1 MGEALAETVKRL
13 AQLPLP
19 ALKENLQRIRQ
30 LASSDG
36 SDMGEI
42 ADIVES
48 DLGLSVLLLGHL
60 NTSRHRQNRHPV
72 TNARHALMMMGLE
85 PLRQLLPRVVVAE
98 EQCDEGVQQQ
108 LRGLYCRAFHAAH
121 QAIAIARA
129 RNDYDEEEL
138 ASAAQLAHI
147 GRAMRMVHEGSARN
161 ALDEMALS
169 QQLAHTWNLPHSL
182 YDEASEASPLYNRGH
197 TIRLATAI
205 AREAEHGWYHPEM
218 NQVLEQLAELLR
230 SDEASAAT
238 LVHQGAVMAARLSA
252 IYRIPHPAAQ
262 LIYPAVSPDVVKP
275 VNKAARTT
283 AADSTPAAARCT
295 CLTPQPQLLAAAI
308 KRLQQQEQPLSARD
322 LIPLVTG
329 AMQEGLGLNRVVF
342 AIPKEGRLRAAQ
354 LLDSSGGSRFK
365 QFSIELDGH
374 NLFSRLLE
382 KQQSLWLG
390 DSNRKKFFSL
400 IPVNF
405 HQLIDND
412 SFFVMS
418 LLVHNK
424 PIGIFYA
431 DRASK
436 QCPLDEASYRRFK
449 QLVQLTAA
457 HLLAIKQQAS
467 QQVAKTG

>member
-147 GRAMRMVHEGSARN
+147 GRAMRMVHEGS
-161 ALDEMALS
+161 
-169 QQLAHTWNLPHSL
+169 
-182 YDEASEASPLYNRGH
+182 
-197 TIRLATAI
+197 
-205 AREAEHGWYHPEM
+205 
-218 NQVLEQLAELLR
+218 
-230 SDEASAAT
+230 
-238 LVHQGAVMAARLSA
+238 
-252 IYRIPHPAAQ
+252 
-262 LIYPAVSPDVVKP
+262 
-275 VNKAARTT
+275 
-283 AADSTPAAARCT
+283 
-295 CLTPQPQLLAAAI
+295 
-308 KRLQQQEQPLSARD
+308 
-322 LIPLVTG
+322 
-329 AMQEGLGLNRVVF
+329 
-342 AIPKEGRLRAAQ
+342 
-354 LLDSSGGSRFK
+354 
-365 QFSIELDGH
+365 
-374 NLFSRLLE
+374 
-382 KQQSLWLG
+382 
-390 DSNRKKFFSL
+390 
-400 IPVNF
+400 
-405 HQLIDND
+405 
-412 SFFVMS
+412 
-418 LLVHNK
+418 
-424 PIGIFYA
+424 
-431 DRASK
+431 
-436 QCPLDEASYRRFK
+436 
-449 QLVQLTAA
+449 
-457 HLLAIKQQAS
+457 
-467 QQVAKTG
+467 